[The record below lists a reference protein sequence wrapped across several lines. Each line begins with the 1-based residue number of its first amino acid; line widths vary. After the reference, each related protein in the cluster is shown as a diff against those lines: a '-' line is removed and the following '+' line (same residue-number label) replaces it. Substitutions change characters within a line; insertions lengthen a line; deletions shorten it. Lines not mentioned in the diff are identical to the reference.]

1 MITREP
7 RGEARLVGDED
18 VVGHVGVLAR
28 VQVRVDRA
36 HLGLGLRLGLGL
48 GLGLGSGSG
57 IGIGLAVDRAHDP
70 REGLRVDGLRT
81 VRARVRV
88 WA

>member
-1 MITREP
+1 MPTKK
-7 RGEARLVGDED
+7 RLVGDED

-36 HLGLGLRLGLGL
+36 HLGVGLGL

-57 IGIGLAVDRAHDP
+57 SGSGLGLGLGVDRAHDP

-81 VRARVRV
+81 VRSRVRV

>member
-1 MITREP
+1 MGVRTREP
-7 RGEARLVGDED
+7 RRGARLVGDED
-18 VVGHVGVLAR
+18 VAGHVGVLAR

-48 GLGLGSGSG
+48 GSGSGSG
-57 IGIGLAVDRAHDP
+57 LGLGLGVDRAHDP

-88 WA
+88 